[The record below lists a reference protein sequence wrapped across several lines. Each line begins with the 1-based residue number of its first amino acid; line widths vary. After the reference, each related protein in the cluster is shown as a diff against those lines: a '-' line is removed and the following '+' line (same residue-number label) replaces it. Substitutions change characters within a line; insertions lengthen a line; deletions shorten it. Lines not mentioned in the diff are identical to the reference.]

1 MTENQSSQQP
11 YPQDYPPYE
20 EDEINLLDM
29 FIVLLKHKW
38 MIFSVVFAA
47 GIIAVAAS
55 LLMTDIYRSECTI
68 VPIEQEK
75 ASLSSRLSALG
86 GFGAMVAS
94 QVGIGGAGSLEKF
107 EVVLKS
113 RELTNGLVEKHKLM
127 PVIFEDSW
135 NEKTKAWKVEEP
147 PTLQDAY
154 KSMQGMLEIKPDKK
168 NGVLKLGVIFPDPA
182 VARRLLEYYVDG
194 MSEFLRQQSLENV
207 AIQRKALQEQLVTTT
222 DPLLRTKLAEIIAQY
237 VEKETLA
244 KVQRYYG
251 FNIIDPPFVPEK
263 KFKPKRAQICILS
276 VFVAFFMAIFL
287 AFIME
292 YVGNLKKNEDPERL
306 ANLKK
311 YMKLRNKKTMNS

>member
-1 MTENQSSQQP
+1 MTPQEPNQQQCPEN
-11 YPQDYPPYE
+11 YPPC

-38 MIFSVVFAA
+38 MIFSVVFIA
-47 GIIAVAAS
+47 GVAAVIYS
-55 LLMTDIYRSECTI
+55 LMLTNIYRSECTI

-75 ASLSSRLSALG
+75 ASLSNRLSALG

-107 EVVLKS
+107 EIVLKS
-113 RELTNGLVEKHKLM
+113 RELTNGLIEKHKLM
-127 PVIFEDSW
+127 PIIYKDSW
-135 NEKTKAWKVEEP
+135 DEKTKTWKTEEP
-147 PTLQDAY
+147 PTIQDAY

-168 NGVLKLGVIFPDPA
+168 NGVLKLEFLFEDPEIA
-182 VARRLLEYYVDG
+182 QRILSYYVNG

-207 AIQRKALQEQLVTTT
+207 ATQSKALQEQLITTT

-237 VEKETLA
+237 MEKETLA

-251 FNIIDPPFVPEK
+251 FNVIDPPFVPEK
-263 KFKPKRAQICILS
+263 KFKPKRAQMCILS
-276 VFVAFFMAIFL
+276 VIVAFFMAIFL
-287 AFIME
+287 AFFME

-306 ANLKK
+306 ENFKK
-311 YMKLRNKKTMNS
+311 YMKLRNKK

>member
-1 MTENQSSQQP
+1 MTEDQSSQQP
-11 YPQDYPPYE
+11 YPQNYPPYE

-47 GIIAVAAS
+47 GIIAVIAS
-55 LLMTDIYRSECTI
+55 LLMTNIYRSECTI
-68 VPIEQEK
+68 APIEQEK
-75 ASLSSRLSALG
+75 ASLSSSLSALG

-107 EVVLKS
+107 GIVLKS
-113 RELTNGLVEKHKLM
+113 RELTNDLVEKHKLM
-127 PVIFEDSW
+127 PVIFDDSW
-135 NEKTKAWKVEEP
+135 DEKTKTWNVEEP

-168 NGVLKLGVIFPDPA
+168 SGVLKLGFLFPDPE
-182 VARRLLEYYVDG
+182 VAQKLLSYYVDG

-207 AIQRKALQEQLVTTT
+207 AIQSKALQEQLITTT

-244 KVQRYYG
+244 KVQKYYG
-251 FNIIDPPFVPEK
+251 FNVIDPPFVPEK

-276 VFVAFFMAIFL
+276 VIVAFFMAIFL

-311 YMKLRNKKTMNS
+311 YMRLRNKKQRG

>member
-1 MTENQSSQQP
+1 MTEEHKNANLGYDQ
-11 YPQDYPPYE
+11 

-38 MIFSVVFAA
+38 MIFSLVFIA
-47 GIIAVAAS
+47 GVAAVIYS
-55 LLMTDIYRSECTI
+55 LMLPEIYRSESTI

-75 ASLSSRLSALG
+75 ASMSSRLSALG

-94 QVGIGGAGSLEKF
+94 QVGIGGAGSMEKF
-107 EVVLKS
+107 EIVLKS
-113 RELTNGLVEKHKLM
+113 RGLTNSLVEKHKLM
-127 PVIFEDSW
+127 PVIFKDSW
-135 NEKTKAWKVEEP
+135 DEKTKTWKTEKP

-168 NGVLKLGVIFPDPA
+168 NGALKLGVISPDPVLA
-182 VARRLLEYYVDG
+182 QRLLNYYVDG
-194 MSEFLRQQSLENV
+194 MSEFLRQQTLENV
-207 AIQRKALQEQLVTTT
+207 AIQSKALQEQLITTT

-251 FNIIDPPFVPEK
+251 FNVIDPPFVPEK
-263 KFKPKRAQICILS
+263 RFKPKRRQICILS
-276 VFVAFFMAIFL
+276 VVVAFFMAVFL

-292 YVGNLKKNEDPERL
+292 YVGNLKKNEDPERFE
-306 ANLKK
+306 NLKK
-311 YMKLRNKKTMNS
+311 YMRLWNKK

>member
-1 MTENQSSQQP
+1 MTNHESRQQQYPEN
-11 YPQDYPPYE
+11 YPPC

-38 MIFSVVFAA
+38 MIFFLVFIAGVAAVV
-47 GIIAVAAS
+47 AS
-55 LLMTDIYRSECTI
+55 LLMTNIYRSECTI
-68 VPIEQEK
+68 APIEQEK

-113 RELTNGLVEKHKLM
+113 REMTNDLVEKHKLM
-127 PVIFEDSW
+127 QVIFKDSW
-135 NEKTKAWKVEEP
+135 DEKTKTWKTEEP

-168 NGVLKLGVIFPDPA
+168 NGVLKLGFLFPDPA
-182 VARRLLEYYVDG
+182 LAQKLLSYYVAG

-207 AIQRKALQEQLVTTT
+207 ATQSKALQEQLITTT

-263 KFKPKRAQICILS
+263 RFKPSRAQICILS
-276 VFVAFFMAIFL
+276 VIVAFFMAIFL
-287 AFIME
+287 AFIRE

-306 ANLKK
+306 ENLKK
-311 YMKLRNKKTMNS
+311 YMGLRNR